1 LDSQGIYFASIFIAF
16 FRNIRKISLV
26 FVGDK
31 DEYIFV
37 TVLKS
42 VGSQGSL
49 GVKDIFEA
57 NTADLSEISRERL
70 EVGDVLHSA
79 QLEVNEEGSE
89 AAAVT
94 SIDIDIRLAAS
105 GNNGTDNYLHK
116 LYFNYLSVAL
126 TITNNLH

>member
-1 LDSQGIYFASIFIAF
+1 MLQLSSNTLEKFHWL
-16 FRNIRKISLV
+16 SLGTKMNT
-26 FVGDK
+26 FL
-31 DEYIFV
+31 
-37 TVLKS
+37 LKS
-42 VGSQGSL
+42 VASQGSL

-105 GNNGTDNYLHK
+105 GNNGTDIYCLK
-116 LYFNYLSVAL
+116 MIY
-126 TITNNLH
+126 

>member
-1 LDSQGIYFASIFIAF
+1 M
-16 FRNIRKISLV
+16 
-26 FVGDK
+26 
-31 DEYIFV
+31 

-42 VGSQGSL
+42 VASQGSL

-105 GNNGTDNYLHK
+105 GNLRTD
-116 LYFNYLSVAL
+116 
-126 TITNNLH
+126 ITLIKKKIKFSSYIRKFRVEQLQTHI

>member
-1 LDSQGIYFASIFIAF
+1 LDSQRVYFAFYVIAF
-16 FRNIRKISLV
+16 FRIIRKVSLA

-31 DEYIFV
+31 DVHIFV
-37 TVLKS
+37 TILKS
-42 VGSQGSL
+42 VASQGSL

-105 GNNGTDNYLHK
+105 GNLGTDITCLNYMLII
-116 LYFNYLSVAL
+116 YR
-126 TITNNLH
+126 

>member
-1 LDSQGIYFASIFIAF
+1 
-16 FRNIRKISLV
+16 
-26 FVGDK
+26 
-31 DEYIFV
+31 
-37 TVLKS
+37 LKS
-42 VGSQGSL
+42 VASQGSL

-105 GNNGTDNYLHK
+105 GKQWHRHYLLK
-116 LYFNYLSVAL
+116 
-126 TITNNLH
+126 